1 VSQSRK
7 VEAITSPT
15 EAAAQA
21 VDESTGVATQLLE
34 RLADRLGGRAS
45 VTAVFGE
52 PVVAEDVTIIPV
64 ASVAFGFGGGTG
76 REVNADK
83 TGEGG
88 GGGGGAHARPLGYIE
103 IKEGAATYRPI
114 RDLWTDLA
122 LPLAVLVAGAT
133 APKIARA
140 LIRLRRRR
148 A

>member
-1 VSQSRK
+1 M
-7 VEAITSPT
+7 TSPT

-21 VDESTGVATQLLE
+21 VGDTTGVASHLLE

-45 VTAVFGE
+45 VAAVFGE
-52 PVVAEDVTIIPV
+52 PIVAEGVTIVPV

-103 IKEGAATYRPI
+103 IRGGAATYRPI

-122 LPLAVLVAGAT
+122 LPLAVLAAGAT

-140 LIRLRRRR
+140 FVRIRRRR